1 MVAVPDDEPPATVML
16 PVGCAIDGLL
26 LERAMVT
33 PLLGAIPLSVAVAT
47 ELFPPMRPA
56 GASFKDM
63 RAGACTVRAAVLVE
77 LPDVAEI
84 VTEVLAA
91 TGREAT
97 VNDAVVE
104 PAGIVTLPGT
114 VAAAVLLLE
123 RSTFA
128 PPDGA
133 APLNVTVPFAMLPPN
148 TVAGLN
154 DRDAMLCVGTFCS
167 RMPMV
172 LPVPT
177 AKSISPSRL
186 KSAASR
192 PTADPFAATAVELGK
207 VPSPAPERIVT

>member
-16 PVGCAIDGLL
+16 AAGTAIDELL
-26 LERAMVT
+26 LERAIVR
-33 PLLGAIPLSVAVAT
+33 PLLGAKPFSVAVAT

-56 GASFKDM
+56 GLSFRDV

-77 LPDVAEI
+77 LPDDAEM
-84 VTEVLAA
+84 VTDVLAA
-91 TGREAT
+91 TGTETTENVAEVSPAAT
-97 VNDAVVE
+97 VTV
-104 PAGIVTLPGT
+104 PGT
-114 VAAAVLLLE
+114 VAAAALLLE
-123 RSTFA
+123 RAMDA

-133 APLNVTVPFAMLPPN
+133 EPVSVTVPVTLLPPS
-148 TVAGLN
+148 TEVELN

-167 RMPMV
+167 RMPMA